1 MVQNH
6 ERLEAGTNS
15 FVGMAFRELEGKP
28 GEYGFVV
35 LDEAVEVPNRVEYV
49 QALRAGDL
57 LPADQETADLA
68 GLKFEAPAPPPAR
81 AAFTPGGMHRSSPPP
96 AHHDPKDGNR

>member
-6 ERLEAGTNS
+6 ERLAAGINS
-15 FVGMAFRELEGKP
+15 FIGMAFRELEGRP

-35 LDEAVEVPNRVEYV
+35 LDEVVEVPNRVEYM

-57 LPADQETADLA
+57 LPANEETADLA
-68 GLKFEAPAPPPAR
+68 GVEFEPPPR
-81 AAFTPGGMHRSSPPP
+81 AARRSNAPG
-96 AHHDPKDGNR
+96 AHHYDTKDGSR